1 MTSKASAPGKIILFG
16 EHFVVHGVKAI
27 LCAINKRAI
36 VISKKN
42 ETQNIFIKSSLGEN
56 TIPISESLDNIE
68 STFKPF
74 FFIAK
79 KIINENNFSN
89 GVDIEIQSEIP
100 IGAGLGSSSAC
111 CVAAALSIS
120 NLFSKLDKNQ
130 ILELAIEAEKTIFP
144 NTSGADCT
152 VSVFGGIIDYQKDNG
167 YKIIESNH
175 EFDFIVVNSK
185 KSHSTNIVVNHV
197 NEFKNENKKI
207 FDDLCDEESK
217 LIEKAIDSLQK
228 FDLETIGKCMAQN
241 QIFLEQLGVS
251 NDLLL
256 SIVKLVEKE
265 TFGAKITG
273 AGDGGCIIALTEKN
287 KKDSVLEHIKVEYE
301 SYPVTIDKVGMQVF
315 NDNRKEMV

>member
-167 YKIIESNH
+167 YKIIETNH

-185 KSHSTNIVVNHV
+185 KSHSTNIVVNRV

-207 FDDLCDEESK
+207 FDDLCGEESK

-287 KKDSVLEHIKVEYE
+287 KKDSVLEHIKVEHE

-315 NDNRKEMV
+315 NDN

>member
-16 EHFVVHGVKAI
+16 EHFVVHGVRAI

-89 GVDIEIQSEIP
+89 GIDIEIQSEIP

-111 CVAAALSIS
+111 CVAAVLSIS

-167 YKIIESNH
+167 YEIIETNH

-185 KSHSTNIVVNHV
+185 KSHSTNIVVNRV

-207 FDDLCDEESK
+207 FDDLCGEESK

-228 FDLETIGKCMAQN
+228 FDLETLGKCMAQN

-273 AGDGGCIIALTEKN
+273 AGDGGCVIALTEKN

-315 NDNRKEMV
+315 NTN

>member
-16 EHFVVHGVKAI
+16 EHFVVHGVRAI

-111 CVAAALSIS
+111 CVAAVLSIS

-167 YKIIESNH
+167 YKIIETNH

-185 KSHSTNIVVNHV
+185 KSHSTNIVVNRV

-287 KKDSVLEHIKVEYE
+287 KKDSVLEHIKVEHE

-315 NDNRKEMV
+315 NTN

>member
-89 GVDIEIQSEIP
+89 GIDIEIQSEIP

-167 YKIIESNH
+167 YKIIETNH
-175 EFDFIVVNSK
+175 EFNFIVVNSK
-185 KSHSTNIVVNHV
+185 KSHSTNIVVNRV

-217 LIEKAIDSLQK
+217 LIEKAVDSIQK

-287 KKDSVLEHIKVEYE
+287 KKYSILKHITVEYE

-315 NDNRKEMV
+315 NIN

>member
-167 YKIIESNH
+167 YEIIETNH

-185 KSHSTNIVVNHV
+185 KSHSTNIVVNRV

-287 KKDSVLEHIKVEYE
+287 KKDSVLEHIKVEHE

-315 NDNRKEMV
+315 NTN

>member
-167 YKIIESNH
+167 YKIIETNH

-185 KSHSTNIVVNHV
+185 KSHSTNIVVNRV

-273 AGDGGCIIALTEKN
+273 AGDGGCVIALTEKN
-287 KKDSVLEHIKVEYE
+287 KKDSVLEHIKVEHE

-315 NDNRKEMV
+315 NTN

>member
-27 LCAINKRAI
+27 LCAINKRVI

-167 YKIIESNH
+167 YKIIDTSH

-185 KSHSTNIVVNHV
+185 KSHSTNIVVNRV

-207 FDDLCDEESK
+207 FDDLCGEESK

-287 KKDSVLEHIKVEYE
+287 KKDSVLEHIKVEHE

-315 NDNRKEMV
+315 NTN

>member
-167 YKIIESNH
+167 YKIIDTNH

-185 KSHSTNIVVNHV
+185 KSHSTNIVVNRV

-287 KKDSVLEHIKVEYE
+287 KKDSVLEHIKVEHE

-315 NDNRKEMV
+315 NTN

>member
-167 YKIIESNH
+167 YKIIETNH

-185 KSHSTNIVVNHV
+185 KSHSTNIVVNRV

-207 FDDLCDEESK
+207 FDDLCGEESK

-287 KKDSVLEHIKVEYE
+287 
-301 SYPVTIDKVGMQVF
+301 
-315 NDNRKEMV
+315 NNRRGW

>member
-27 LCAINKRAI
+27 LCAINKRVI

-89 GVDIEIQSEIP
+89 GIDIEIQSEIP

-111 CVAAALSIS
+111 CVAAVLSIS

-167 YKIIESNH
+167 YKIIETNH

-185 KSHSTNIVVNHV
+185 KSHSTNIVVNRV

-207 FDDLCDEESK
+207 FDDLCGEESK

-287 KKDSVLEHIKVEYE
+287 KKDSVLEHIKVEHE

-315 NDNRKEMV
+315 NTN

>member
-167 YKIIESNH
+167 YEIIETNH

-185 KSHSTNIVVNHV
+185 KSHSTNIVVNRV

-207 FDDLCDEESK
+207 FDDLCGEESK

-315 NDNRKEMV
+315 NTN